1 MPYVKQSLREKLD
14 AQIVEISDTIL
25 KIRGVGGQASKVG
38 GVCNYAIT
46 RILLRSMKE
55 KWGYTT
61 ISDVQKVAQN
71 VADEI
76 GRRMLGPYE
85 DHASQLNG
93 DVEEFAE
100 FEDEL
105 RGTPR
110 VH

>member
-1 MPYVKQSLREKLD
+1 MPYVKQSLRDKLD
-14 AQIVEISDTIL
+14 QQIAELSATIL
-25 KIRGVGGQASKVG
+25 KIRFENGGAASSVG
-38 GVCNYAIT
+38 GVCNYTIT

-93 DVEEFAE
+93 DVPEIAD
-100 FEDEL
+100 FEDEM
-105 RGTPR
+105 RFPNG
-110 VH
+110 